1 MHPGI
6 PPLKPEYIH
15 MSQEVETVLECL
27 HAKKEIDGAS
37 TQTALAKT
45 IAVITNG
52 LRWVGGGGFLLLC
65 ALALMVRLSH
75 SSNELWLTVAL
86 SLAVI
91 QSTAALAWMILDT
104 IPSAIFL
111 LLFRSHMFRQGLL
124 EMAHD
129 FAHAEDL
136 RRFDLA
142 SLKQAEQWLSIRIDR
157 MKSRLIFGVGGSDKV
172 AVIAM
177 VAGAWAVW
185 NNFPK
190 AGMEWMQQ
198 TYLIG
203 SAALGGLA
211 IGAMFANALIR
222 QWSYQK
228 ELLAIAIFQLENE

>member
-1 MHPGI
+1 
-6 PPLKPEYIH
+6 
-15 MSQEVETVLECL
+15 MSQEIEAVLECL
-27 HAKKEIDGAS
+27 HAKKEIDVAS
-37 TQTALAKT
+37 TQTALAKAIT
-45 IAVITNG
+45 RITNG
-52 LRWVGGGGFLLLC
+52 LRWIGGGGFLLLC

-75 SSNELWLTVAL
+75 SSNKLWLTVAL

-91 QSTAALAWMILDT
+91 QSTAALVWMILDT

-111 LLFRSHMFRQGLL
+111 LLFRSHMFRRGLL

-136 RRFDLA
+136 HQFDLA
-142 SLKQAEQWLSIRIDR
+142 SLKLAEQWLSIRIDR

-172 AVIAM
+172 AVLAM
-177 VAGAWAVW
+177 VVGAWTVW

-190 AGMEWMQQ
+190 AGIEWMQQ

-228 ELLAIAIFQLENE
+228 ELLAIAIFKLENV